1 MLSIYLLPFL
11 ILKTPKLSEIKFFFK
26 KLNKFNYFN
35 IFFYF
40 NFRFKF
46 FQLFRWR
53 SNQKI
58 LLLFIK
64 NQIIINILISIIG
77 SITIIYIFSCFDKKQ
92 NILFLLILTFVN
104 TDIIFNEY
112 FDPIYFIFGCK
123 FNYKKI
129 NRIIIEKFIYFIV
142 IYFSLFLIGAN
153 LLFII
158 CNQKI

>member
-11 ILKTPKLSEIKFFFK
+11 ILKTPNLAKLNFFK

-35 IFFYF
+35 IFFILILDLSSFSYLGGGAIK
-40 NFRFKF
+40 KF
-46 FQLFRWR
+46 
-53 SNQKI
+53 

-77 SITIIYIFSCFDKKQ
+77 SITIIYIFSCFDKKTKYFT
-92 NILFLLILTFVN
+92 FLLILTFVN

-112 FDPIYFIFGCK
+112 FDPIYFIFWLQALII
-123 FNYKKI
+123 KI

-153 LLFII
+153 SYYL
-158 CNQKI
+158 